1 MSRKVILFAPL
12 AMLFAFSVVAVWRLA
27 NPPETAIRSRLE
39 GKAVAAFALPAAV
52 RGRGGLS
59 SGDLAAGKPKLLN
72 IFASWC
78 VPCLA
83 EAPVLLDLKLR
94 GVTIEAIAVRD
105 READV
110 ADFLVRNGDPFDRI
124 GSDRDSRAQM
134 ALGSSG
140 VPESFVIDGQ
150 GVIRYQHVG
159 PIEPEDVAT
168 ILAEMEKAR

>member
-1 MSRKVILFAPL
+1 MKEKPSPLSRFQQPFGDEADFLRVIWPPANRNCST
-12 AMLFAFSVVAVWRLA
+12 FS
-27 NPPETAIRSRLE
+27 
-39 GKAVAAFALPAAV
+39 PAGA
-52 RGRGGLS
+52 
-59 SGDLAAGKPKLLN
+59 
-72 IFASWC
+72 
-78 VPCLA
+78 CLA
-83 EAPVLLDLKLR
+83 WRKHQVLLDLKRR

-124 GSDRDSRAQM
+124 GSDRDSRVQM